1 LAHTYRQIGNHE
13 RFAAEVEQVL
23 RGTLGFQALRKSH
36 KSWADNLVQ
45 GVYNYA
51 ERIKGKP
58 LKLVDATGFS
68 WESVSNTLLRLSEAR
83 VTSDVWSP
91 ELFGANRSDLQR
103 MMGVLLQV
111 PELRESL
118 QEVTGGS
125 RPNGDMLSRII
136 CDWVQGRPLTE
147 MATTYFSKKAGDDDE
162 GGGDDDPVAAMT
174 RCCRSVFGRL
184 TQTASWG
191 LAALQ
196 SLTIGDTFDALSA
209 DKQRTLRNLP
219 ARVYYG
225 VNSDEAVALR
235 LLGVPRTA
243 ATPLATEL
251 RIVATEPLS
260 EVRAKLRAAP
270 AEKWIAALGERGESY
285 HRVWSIIEG
294 KA

>member
-1 LAHTYRQIGNHE
+1 MIQW
-13 RFAAEVEQVL
+13 
-23 RGTLGFQALRKSH
+23 RGTLGFQALRNSH
-36 KSWADNLVQ
+36 KGWADSLVQ

-68 WESVSNTLLRLSEAR
+68 WESVSNTLVRVDEANLTSE
-83 VTSDVWSP
+83 VWSP
-91 ELFGANRSDLQR
+91 ELFGTRRDDLQR
-103 MMGVLLQV
+103 MMGVLLRV
-111 PELRESL
+111 PELREPL
-118 QEVTGGS
+118 KKVTGGEQ
-125 RPNGDMLSRII
+125 PDGDKLARVI

-147 MATTYFSKKAGDDDE
+147 MATEYFSKKSGDGE
-162 GGGDDDPVAAMT
+162 ESTGDGDPVAAMT

-196 SLTIGDTFDALSA
+196 SLTIGDAFDTMSA
-209 DKQRTLRNLP
+209 ADQRVLRNLP

-243 ATPLATEL
+243 AAPLAKTL
-251 RIVATEPLS
+251 GVGASEPLN
-260 EVRAKLRAAP
+260 EVRAKLRAA
-270 AEKWIAALGERGESY
+270 KVKTWSTALGDRGESY

-294 KA
+294 EG